1 MGKIE
6 THKNLDV
13 HPFKTYK
20 SWLVWLEKNHRQTE
34 GVWIKHAKKH
44 TGLPTISYEDSR
56 EGAIRYGWIDGL
68 INSLDDQFY
77 LRKFTPRRP
86 KSNWS
91 KINRE
96 IAETLIEKNSMKPAG
111 IQQVMA
117 AKKDG
122 RWEAAYD
129 SPSTITVPPE
139 LQKLIDSDKTATTNF
154 KKLSSANRYAFLY
167 RIQNAKRPET
177 KQKHIDKAFE
187 MLKTDELYHPQ
198 TRKRFLTPTT
208 PKKKK

>member
-1 MGKIE
+1 MGKTK

-13 HPFKTYK
+13 HPFKSYK
-20 SWLVWLEKNHRQTE
+20 SWLEWLEENHRQTE
-34 GVWIKHAKKH
+34 GIWIKYAKKH

-68 INSLDDQFY
+68 INSLDDQFFM
-77 LRKFTPRRP
+77 RKFTPRRP
-86 KSNWS
+86 KSKWS

-96 IAETLIEKNSMKPAG
+96 IAETLMKKNAMKPTG

-122 RWEAAYD
+122 RWDEAYD
-129 SPSTITVPPE
+129 SPSTITVPQE
-139 LQKLIDSDKTATTNF
+139 LQKLIDSDETATKNF

-167 RIQNAKRPET
+167 RIQNAKLPAT

-187 MLKTDELYHPQ
+187 MLKAGELYHPQ
-198 TRKRFLTPTT
+198 KRKRFLTPTKAR
-208 PKKKK
+208 KKK

>member
-1 MGKIE
+1 MGKID

-13 HPFKTYK
+13 HPFATYK
-20 SWLVWLEKNHRQTE
+20 SWLEWLEKNHRQTE
-34 GVWIKHAKKH
+34 GIWIKYAKQH
-44 TGLPTISYEDSR
+44 TGIRTISYEDSR
-56 EGAIRYGWIDGL
+56 EGAIIYGWIDGL
-68 INSLDDQFY
+68 INSLDDQFF

-96 IAETLIEKNSMKPAG
+96 IAQQLIDKNAMKPSG
-111 IQQVMA
+111 IQQVMV

-122 RWEAAYD
+122 RWDAAYD
-129 SPSTITVPPE
+129 SPSTIAVPPE
-139 LQKLIDSDKTATTNF
+139 LQKLIESDKTATENF

-167 RIQNAKRPET
+167 RIQNAKLPAT
-177 KQKHIDKAFE
+177 KKKHIDRAFE
-187 MLKTDELYHPQ
+187 MLKSGTLYHPQ
-198 TRKRFLTPTT
+198 KRKRFLGTTT